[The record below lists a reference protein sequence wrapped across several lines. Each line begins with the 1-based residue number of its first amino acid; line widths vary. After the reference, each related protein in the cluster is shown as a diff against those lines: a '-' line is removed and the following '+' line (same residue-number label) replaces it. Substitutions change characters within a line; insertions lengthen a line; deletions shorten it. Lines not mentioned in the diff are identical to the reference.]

1 MPENKT
7 AANLG
12 RSLKKI
18 HSICLWYSNGATLL
32 LTQLSVSPS
41 PRRPTQLLQV
51 HLQGVSTTPKMWL
64 MVGKKLPPMKIS
76 FSLGP
81 VSVFLG
87 RVGIERAWSI
97 LVPPWD
103 PSRGATDPLQVVLGC
118 GSGPSKPLASLCTC
132 KDLQARSSKL
142 HWICSS

>member
-1 MPENKT
+1 MIQQWGHVAVNSTFSFSQP
-7 AANLG
+7 
-12 RSLKKI
+12 
-18 HSICLWYSNGATLL
+18 
-32 LTQLSVSPS
+32 
-41 PRRPTQLLQV
+41 QLLQV
-51 HLQGVSTTPKMWL
+51 HLQGVSTTPKMQL
-64 MVGKKLPPMKIS
+64 MVGKKLPHMKIS

-87 RVGIERAWSI
+87 SIGIERAWSI
-97 LVPPWD
+97 PVPAWD
-103 PSRGATDPLQVVLGC
+103 HSRGATDPLQVVLSCG